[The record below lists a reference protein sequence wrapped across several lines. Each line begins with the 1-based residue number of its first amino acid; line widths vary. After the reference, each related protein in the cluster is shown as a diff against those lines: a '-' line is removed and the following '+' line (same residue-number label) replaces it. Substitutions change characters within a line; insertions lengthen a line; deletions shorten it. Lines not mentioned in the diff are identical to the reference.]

1 MEAALLSAGMAVLFW
16 GAFVIVFFAYL
27 GYWLLLRFLPGK
39 AVHAGSAKPSVSIL
53 IAARNEA
60 SSLTAKLKNL
70 RELDYPKHLIQ
81 IVIVSDGSTDDTVS
95 LLEREDDVVLVPL
108 AVSGG
113 KANALNHG
121 VTHATGEI
129 LVFFDAR
136 QQVDL
141 DAVTHLVSPFADPAV
156 GAVSGE
162 LLLESGDGM
171 PTDSLGIYWKIEKA
185 VRRMESE
192 TGSVV
197 GVTGAIYA
205 IRRELYEPMPQG
217 LILDDVFIPM
227 YVVRKGCRVLFQP
240 AAIARD
246 RIFAEPGKEFRRKVR
261 TLAGNF
267 QLLQMASWMLSPGN
281 PVLFRLISHKLLRLI
296 VPYLLVVMLIASA
309 MAGGEFFRL
318 VFLLQLLFYG
328 LALLG
333 TLSVGTRRWKPI
345 SIATTFIMLNGAA
358 VVALYKYLTGK
369 QVWR

>member
-1 MEAALLSAGMAVLFW
+1 MAVLFW
-16 GAFVIVFFAYL
+16 AALAIVFFAYL
-27 GYWLLLRFLPGK
+27 GYWLLLRFLRRKP
-39 AVHAGSAKPSVSIL
+39 VHAGSSQPSVSIL

-60 SSLTAKLKNL
+60 SNLTAKLKNL
-70 RELDYPKHLIQ
+70 RELDYPKHLTQ

-95 LLEREDDVVLVPL
+95 LLQHEDDVVLVPL

-113 KANALNHG
+113 KATALNHG
-121 VTHATGEI
+121 VSHATGDI

-141 DAVTHLVSPFADPAV
+141 DAVRHLVSPFSDPTV

-162 LLLESGDGM
+162 LLLESADGT
-171 PTDSLGIYWKIEKA
+171 PTDALGIYWKIEKA

-197 GVTGAIYA
+197 GATGAIYA
-205 IRRELYEPMPQG
+205 IRRELYEPMPPG
-217 LILDDVFIPM
+217 LILDDVFVPM
-227 YVVRKGCRVLFQP
+227 NVVRKGRRVLFQP

-246 RIFAEPGKEFRRKVR
+246 YIFPEPGKEFGRKVR

-267 QLLQMASWMLSPGN
+267 QLIQKAPWMLSPGN
-281 PVLFRLISHKLLRLI
+281 PVLCRLISHKLLRLI
-296 VPYLLVVMLIASA
+296 VPYLLVVMLVTSA
-309 MAGGEFFRL
+309 MAAGMFFRL
-318 VFLLQLLFYG
+318 VFLLQVLFYC

-333 TLSVGTRRWKPI
+333 TVSPGTRRWKPI

-358 VVALYKYLTGK
+358 VVALYKYMTGK
-369 QVWR
+369 LVWR